1 MLERHSSSGRTAS
14 EKLRLFRLGL
24 WILFLALACSSSA
37 RAQTCFTVSDMDQ
50 PTRTALESTAKRY
63 FDMVVRGDA
72 AALKQNAIPSL
83 ASAFS
88 GIEDAVKDNQQ
99 NLSGVQATLRPPFEL
114 KTQDAATDQHAE
126 FLCGVFGKNGQTAD
140 SAVFVIPNLTAGT
153 YAVAT
158 LDAPTAKG
166 PYAVTFVLQQMG
178 TDWKLGGLYV
188 KENQVNGHDAN
199 WFAEKARDFQKK
211 GQTHNAWFYFLE
223 ARDLSVPLSFMN
235 TLQTDKLFDEMQ
247 SVKPSDLPGSGNTAD
262 LPASGKTYKLTTVF
276 PLIVGK
282 DFDLVVKYQ
291 TDTVADTAKA
301 FQDNSTVM
309 KALVAKYPEFH
320 DAFDGIVA
328 RAVALSGED
337 YGSMLP
343 MKEIK

>member
-1 MLERHSSSGRTAS
+1 MRTFCDKPES
-14 EKLRLFRLGL
+14 LRFCL
-24 WILFLALACSSSA
+24 WIFCLAVACSGST
-37 RAQTCFTVSDMDQ
+37 RAQTCLTVGDMDQ
-50 PTRTALESTAKRY
+50 ATRTALESTAKRY
-63 FDMVVRGDA
+63 FDMVARGDA

-88 GIEDAVKDNQQ
+88 GVEDAVRDNQKD
-99 NLSGVQATLRPPFEL
+99 LSAVQATPRPAYEL
-114 KTQDAATDQHAE
+114 KTEGAAADQHAE
-126 FLCGVFGKNGQTAD
+126 FLCGVFGRNGQTAD
-140 SAVFVIPNLTAGT
+140 SAVLVIPGLPPGT
-153 YAVAT
+153 YAVVT

-188 KENQVNGHDAN
+188 KNTQVNGHDAN

-211 GQTHNAWFYFLE
+211 GQTRNAWFYFLE
-223 ARDLSVPLSFMN
+223 ARDLSVPVTFMS

-247 SVKPSDLPGSGNTAD
+247 SVKPSDLPGNGNTED
-262 LPASGKTYKLTTVF
+262 LPAAGKIYKLTTVF
-276 PLIVGK
+276 PLVVGE

-291 TDTVADTAKA
+291 TDSVADTAKT
-301 FQDNSTVM
+301 FQDNGAVM
-309 KALVAKYPEFH
+309 KALVAKYPEFR

-328 RAVALSGED
+328 RAVAPSGED
-337 YGSMLP
+337 YGSLLP

>member
-1 MLERHSSSGRTAS
+1 MRTS
-14 EKLRLFRLGL
+14 CEKRQLFRLYL
-24 WILFLALACSSSA
+24 WILSLALACAGSI
-37 RAQTCFTVSDMDQ
+37 RAQTCLTVSDMDQ
-50 PTRTALESTAKRY
+50 ATRTAVESTAKHY
-63 FDMVVRGDA
+63 FDMVARGDA
-72 AALKQNAIPSL
+72 VALKQNSISSL
-83 ASAFS
+83 AAAFS

-99 NLSGVQATLRPPFEL
+99 NLSGVQATPRPPFEL
-114 KTQDAATDQHAE
+114 KTQDAAADQHAE

-140 SAVFVIPNLTAGT
+140 SAVFVIPNLAAGT

-166 PYAVTFVLQQMG
+166 NFAVTFVLQQIG
-178 TDWKLGGLYV
+178 AEWKLGGLHV
-188 KENQVNGHDAN
+188 KGTQVNGHDAN
-199 WFAEKARDFQKK
+199 WFAERARDFQKK

-223 ARDLSVPLSFMN
+223 ARDLSVPVSFMS

-247 SVKPSDLPGSGNTAD
+247 SVKPSDLPSGGNTTD
-262 LPASGKTYKLTTVF
+262 LPAAGRMCKLTTVF

-291 TDTVADTAKA
+291 ADSVADSAKA
-301 FQDNSTVM
+301 FQDNTAVM
-309 KALVAKYPEFH
+309 KALLAKYPEFR

-328 RAVALSGED
+328 RAVAPSGED